1 MTSVSPPPPQPCPRR
16 PPSTSPASASTAC
29 TSSHRPLP
37 PSTSTSPR
45 HPCKG
50 FISSLSLL
58 LPSLRT
64 ASVREGLAPPEVRS
78 SPVFARHQPS
88 PPRCPSRHGRIED
101 CLHLAKKK
109 LKLQEESEEMREEG
123 KEEYTQSEIEEEK
136 GNEKDQRVYE
146 HTSEEDEVYVW
157 PNGNRSRTH
166 EEWARYDKQIKES
179 EGFDVDPFLGTCE
192 FGLTAITDFDDEIL
206 IRCTKLAIEHFNKEN
221 DMSYVFVKIEKATCS
236 VAAGLWYYVTFQ
248 AVDGEAEPKIFQ
260 AKVFYGVQ
268 RNIRVALCRLKPTA
282 SRMSCSTPG
291 LRHSGAVCKSEPPS
305 PPSLRTASVPEAL
318 VRSSPRLARHRRLCS
333 RSPCPILS
341 PSLPASAAAESPLSC
356 PFALTLIAK
365 PLLLLK
371 SDPPPVFARHPPPPP
386 PPHCPS

>member
-1 MTSVSPPPPQPCPRR
+1 
-16 PPSTSPASASTAC
+16 
-29 TSSHRPLP
+29 
-37 PSTSTSPR
+37 
-45 HPCKG
+45 
-50 FISSLSLL
+50 ID
-58 LPSLRT
+58 
-64 ASVREGLAPPEVRS
+64 
-78 SPVFARHQPS
+78 VFHFVIQQN
-88 PPRCPSRHGRIED
+88 
-101 CLHLAKKK
+101 AKKLIPEESMQEK

-123 KEEYTQSEIEEEK
+123 KEEEIQSEIEEEK

-166 EEWARYDKQIKES
+166 EEWARYYKQIKES
-179 EGFDVDPFLGTCE
+179 EGFDVDPFPGTCE

-282 SRMSCSTPG
+282 SGMSCSTPG
-291 LRHSGAVCKSEPPS
+291 LPHSGAVWS
-305 PPSLRTASVPEAL
+305 
-318 VRSSPRLARHRRLCS
+318 
-333 RSPCPILS
+333 
-341 PSLPASAAAESPLSC
+341 
-356 PFALTLIAK
+356 
-365 PLLLLK
+365 
-371 SDPPPVFARHPPPPP
+371 
-386 PPHCPS
+386 